1 MIILLSLFVLF
12 QSVFGTESSTG
23 STFSSTSGSGSGYE
37 PYDPSYDYF
46 ECPDRVVNYKA
57 FGMEDEDEKIKQ
69 KSFVA
74 SVGDHPNST
83 TYGDV
88 QYNTTKVNLALKN
101 ILDAYLCSP
110 PVSGDDISGSWGTNR
125 SSLGFSENGRQV
137 VLDNVRTWPFG
148 DVVCAIATEAYYFGN
163 SFVFTSTLRVT
174 VTGEGETVDDVIQ
187 IYVTDPT
194 VINDVRY
201 WSNTSFTDGFG
212 DDDGGMYT
220 AYNYG
225 LSEVA
230 ISGLCVGLTIYI
242 NQTNGLI
249 DELTAAYGLAD
260 LIVPGA
266 TRDVQNLDGDI
277 VSYMQ
282 TMRPGSIFEKYPR
295 QPHFIGLNM
304 HYFVHATVNIPQM
317 YADGF
322 LDFSNSV
329 FINFGPTLTNGLGK
343 YVRFRMGDGINNNG
357 ILGALPVIYSTYALF
372 DEFLFPNTY
381 RIVNEAGKVVEYV
394 VEKPTLGRF
403 RFTVSGCNT
412 TCFNNATHYLGD
424 SDTFNIDEALPKNQ
438 QPFKHLLYWD
448 GMSAFL
454 RNLPWE

>member
-1 MIILLSLFVLF
+1 M
-12 QSVFGTESSTG
+12 
-23 STFSSTSGSGSGYE
+23 
-37 PYDPSYDYF
+37 
-46 ECPDRVVNYKA
+46 
-57 FGMEDEDEKIKQ
+57 
-69 KSFVA
+69 
-74 SVGDHPNST
+74 
-83 TYGDV
+83 
-88 QYNTTKVNLALKN
+88 
-101 ILDAYLCSP
+101 CSP

-249 DELTAAYGLAD
+249 DELTAA
-260 LIVPGA
+260 
-266 TRDVQNLDGDI
+266 
-277 VSYMQ
+277 
-282 TMRPGSIFEKYPR
+282 
-295 QPHFIGLNM
+295 
-304 HYFVHATVNIPQM
+304 
-317 YADGF
+317 
-322 LDFSNSV
+322 
-329 FINFGPTLTNGLGK
+329 
-343 YVRFRMGDGINNNG
+343 
-357 ILGALPVIYSTYALF
+357 
-372 DEFLFPNTY
+372 
-381 RIVNEAGKVVEYV
+381 
-394 VEKPTLGRF
+394 
-403 RFTVSGCNT
+403 
-412 TCFNNATHYLGD
+412 
-424 SDTFNIDEALPKNQ
+424 
-438 QPFKHLLYWD
+438 
-448 GMSAFL
+448 
-454 RNLPWE
+454 